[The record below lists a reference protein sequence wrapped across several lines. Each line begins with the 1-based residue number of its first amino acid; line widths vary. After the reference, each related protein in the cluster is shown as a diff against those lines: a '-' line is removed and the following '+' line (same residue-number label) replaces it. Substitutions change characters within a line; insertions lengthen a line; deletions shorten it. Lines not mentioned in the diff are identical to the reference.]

1 MSKDFLAGLMFAAF
15 GAAGLWLGRGL
26 DKGTA
31 SAMGAGYFPAVI
43 SLILL
48 VLGLVLAA
56 VALLR
61 AGERPTGWDW
71 RAFIF
76 VILSGA
82 AFAVLLKPIGLV
94 LTLVVTVLL
103 ASLGGRLLGPRAR
116 AAAGGRPRRRQRGHL
131 RPRPGNADRALAA
144 LVLKCRTF

>member
-31 SAMGAGYFPAVI
+31 SAMGAGYFPTAI
-43 SLILL
+43 SLILV

-56 VALLR
+56 VSLLR

-71 RAFIF
+71 RAFTFI
-76 VILSGA
+76 ILSGI
-82 AFAVLLKPIGLV
+82 AFAVLLKPLGLV
-94 LTLVVTVLL
+94 ATLIVTVVV
-103 ASLGGRLLGPRAR
+103 ASLAARLLGPVPTLLLA
-116 AAAGGRPRRRQRGHL
+116 
-131 RPRPGNADRALAA
+131 AA
-144 LVLKCRTF
+144 LVVVNVGIFVLALGMPIALWPRWS

>member
-43 SLILL
+43 SLILV

-56 VALLR
+56 VSLLR

-71 RAFIF
+71 RAFTFI
-76 VILSGA
+76 ILSGI
-82 AFAVLLKPIGLV
+82 AFAVLLKPLGLV
-94 LTLVVTVLL
+94 ATLLITVVV
-103 ASLGGRLLGPRAR
+103 ASLAGRLLGPVPTLLLA
-116 AAAGGRPRRRQRGHL
+116 
-131 RPRPGNADRALAA
+131 AA
-144 LVLKCRTF
+144 LVVVNVGIFVLALGMPIALWPRWS

>member
-56 VALLR
+56 ISLLL
-61 AGERPTGWDW
+61 AGERPAGWDW
-71 RAFIF
+71 RAFTFI
-76 VILSGA
+76 ILSGI
-82 AFAVLLKPIGLV
+82 AFAVLLKPLGLMA
-94 LTLVVTVLL
+94 TLVVTVVV
-103 ASLGGRLLGPRAR
+103 ASLAGRLLGPVPTLLLA
-116 AAAGGRPRRRQRGHL
+116 
-131 RPRPGNADRALAA
+131 AA
-144 LVLKCRTF
+144 LVVVNVGIFVLALGMPIALWPRWS

>member
-56 VALLR
+56 ISLLR
-61 AGERPTGWDW
+61 AGERPAGWDW
-71 RAFIF
+71 RAFTFI
-76 VILSGA
+76 ILSGI
-82 AFAVLLKPIGLV
+82 AFAVLLKPLGLV
-94 LTLVVTVLL
+94 ATLVVTLVV
-103 ASLGGRLLGPRAR
+103 ASLAGRLLGPVPTLLLA
-116 AAAGGRPRRRQRGHL
+116 
-131 RPRPGNADRALAA
+131 AA
-144 LVLKCRTF
+144 LVVVNVGIFVLALGMPIALWPRWS

>member
-56 VALLR
+56 ISLLR
-61 AGERPTGWDW
+61 AGERPAGWDW
-71 RAFIF
+71 RAFTFI
-76 VILSGA
+76 ILSGI
-82 AFAVLLKPIGLV
+82 AFAVLLKPLGLV
-94 LTLVVTVLL
+94 ATLVVTVVV
-103 ASLGGRLLGPRAR
+103 ASLAGRLLGPVPTLLLA
-116 AAAGGRPRRRQRGHL
+116 
-131 RPRPGNADRALAA
+131 AA
-144 LVLKCRTF
+144 LVVVNVGIFVLALGMPIALWPRWS

>member
-1 MSKDFLAGLMFAAF
+1 MFAAF

-48 VLGLVLAA
+48 ILGLVLAA
-56 VALLR
+56 VSLLR
-61 AGERPTGWDW
+61 AGERPAGWDW

-76 VILSGA
+76 IILSGA
-82 AFAVLLKPIGLV
+82 AFAVLLKPLGLV
-94 LTLVVTVLL
+94 LTLVVTVVL
-103 ASLGGRLLGPRAR
+103 ASFGGRLLGPVPVLLLA
-116 AAAGGRPRRRQRGHL
+116 
-131 RPRPGNADRALAA
+131 AA
-144 LVLKCRTF
+144 LVVVNVGIFVLALGMPIALWPRWS